1 MSYTIQISLFQSSA
15 EPTVVNKMELTETN
29 QLKYLTLLTEILGA
43 FKEEQ
48 DITAPVLDISC
59 NDKGM
64 IDNILNKCNYAYIFE
79 LKKCYFITKK
89 ITGLN
94 NIITLYLN
102 EDVLTTWKEE
112 IYKLKP
118 LVTRQA
124 TDYDIT
130 LVDSSIPIKTDSK
143 VTITLAGSIN
153 WCSYT
158 ETEEV
163 LENKLEINAGGTNNP
178 LFTYNGYIFFQA
190 FTNVQSTTKD
200 NACNGLVDSNRVY
213 AMKRDDFYSVY
224 KDIAKPSFWTSL
236 NEWFTDYSD
245 NLFGMWYVPFSIESD
260 DLFKFK
266 HQTDMAFMAATK
278 TDITETTPLYLL
290 SPNNFIIAGCEI
302 EFSYSLSFIHFLSKY
317 SIICPYINEISLD
330 PQIIYKFG
338 NNGTF
343 KANLYLII
351 NPNGLKGQYILLKNK
366 LKGSRE
372 KTTSEDRKIYTVIE
386 QLDPSEIIYESDFF
400 KVGSEVFMGKTDKN
414 AKNQALFNTGL
425 SVALGA
431 ITGGVAGGAIGA
443 LGSSLSSGTKGYT
456 QKASTAQTKQARK
469 TYGEMAQ
476 QSYKKDVVSAGVSFV
491 SNIIEDVL
499 PLTVTNGNIINTA
512 SEFME
517 WYNLFSVYIK
527 KIEPQPVIPDN
538 YYELYGG
545 VCNLTVELSTLK
557 GKGFTKCA
565 NIHMTGFTS
574 ATLEEINEI
583 ESLLLSGVIL

>member
-1 MSYTIQISLFQSSA
+1 MTPVEIKLYQTAS
-15 EPTVVNKMELTETN
+15 EPTMVEK
-29 QLKYLTLLTEILGA
+29 TLIEQATVTGY
-43 FKEEQ
+43 FKQVQ
-48 DITAPVLDISC
+48 DITAPVIDLAF
-59 NDKGM
+59 NDR
-64 IDNILNKCNYAYIFE
+64 DTFNLYFNSNYAYIALF
-79 LKKCYFITKK
+79 KRYYFISRKEV
-89 ITGLN
+89 GMN
-94 NIITLYLN
+94 NILSIYMD
-102 EDVLTTWKEE
+102 EDVLMSFKNE
-112 IYKLKP
+112 IYNLTP
-118 LVTRQA
+118 LVTRQS
-124 TDYDIT
+124 TDYDRS
-130 LVDSSIPIKTDSK
+130 LVDTAIPIKTDSK
-143 VTITLAGSIN
+143 ITITLAGSIN

-158 ETEEV
+158 ETEGA
-163 LENKLEINAGGTNNP
+163 LENKLEINAGGTNDP

-236 NEWFTDYSD
+236 NEWFIDYSD

-266 HQTDMAFMAATK
+266 HQTNMAFMAATK
-278 TDITETTPLYLL
+278 TDISETTPLYLL

-302 EFSYSLSFIHFLSKY
+302 EFSYSLSFVHFLSKY

-330 PQIIYKFG
+330 PQLIYKFG
-338 NNGTF
+338 DNGTF

-443 LGSSLSSGTKGYT
+443 LGGSLSSGTKGYA

-469 TYGEMAQ
+469 TYGEIAQ
-476 QSYKKDVVSAGVSFV
+476 RSYKKDVVSAGVSFV

-527 KIEPQPVIPDN
+527 KIEPRLAIPSN

-545 VCNLTVELSTLK
+545 VCNLTVPLSTLK
-557 GKGFTKCA
+557 TKGFTKCA
-565 NIHMTGFTS
+565 NIHMTGFTN
-574 ATLEEINEI
+574 ATSEEIAEI
-583 ESLLLSGVIL
+583 ENLLLSGVIL